1 MFLPLGTSGKF
12 RYNYLSRMNIQEH
25 EDTMS
30 VMSGMT
36 TSSLSIQRQ
45 DPGRIVTHQAAQEW
59 SDPGKN

>member
-1 MFLPLGTSGKF
+1 
-12 RYNYLSRMNIQEH
+12 MNIQEH